1 MTDYASIAA
10 ISAASASPGWHR
22 ARPERRGCVQILGH
36 CIGRLLRSILLYVA
50 ILLVVAVCAALIG
63 LMTLQDGHLN
73 YLAHPDTL
81 LWYVWFKRAGLK
93 VQILFVSG
101 MLYFLVAAD
110 LLRRREERRR

>member
-1 MTDYASIAA
+1 M
-10 ISAASASPGWHR
+10 
-22 ARPERRGCVQILGH
+22 
-36 CIGRLLRSILLYVA
+36 LRSILLYLA

-93 VQILFVSG
+93 VQILFVSAL
-101 MLYFLVAAD
+101 LYFLVAAD
-110 LLRRREERRR
+110 LLRRRERRR